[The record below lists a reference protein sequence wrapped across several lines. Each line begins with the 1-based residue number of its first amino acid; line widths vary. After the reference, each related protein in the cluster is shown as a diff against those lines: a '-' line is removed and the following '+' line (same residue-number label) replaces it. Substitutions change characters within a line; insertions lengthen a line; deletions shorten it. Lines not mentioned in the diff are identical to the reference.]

1 MRKTQLANFLFNIY
15 FFIEIPYGEFSI
27 CLKDKSIQHSLDLIT
42 SCLLNLDDC
51 MNKGILVDSK

>member
-15 FFIEIPYGEFSI
+15 FFIEIPYAEFSS
-27 CLKDKSIQHSLDLIT
+27 CLKDKSIQHSLDLIA
-42 SCLLNLDDC
+42 SCLLNLNDC